1 MQQRRLRRLLQTLE
15 SRLSRQGVEIGRDD
29 ARPVVLRLFSD
40 VAIQM
45 AEIKAWRSPDNGERG

>member
-1 MQQRRLRRLLQTLE
+1 MKQRRLRRLLQTLE

-29 ARPVVLRLFSD
+29 VRPVVLRLFAD

-45 AEIKAWRSPDNGERG
+45 AEIKARRSPDNGERG